1 MNNPL
6 VSGGQYETKEV
17 IKFSDENFSKLLNSK
32 HSLYLQEGAATAGII
47 VLSIHLF
54 PFFVHY
60 YKGNIDREQFILA
73 LKTFVPDVTSKTL
86 NRIIMLTLMGPIF
99 GWFLLARFLLNVSTH
114 ESDNTKD
121 IKQLFYKPL
130 V

>member
-1 MNNPL
+1 M
-6 VSGGQYETKEV
+6 
-17 IKFSDENFSKLLNSK
+17 
-32 HSLYLQEGAATAGII
+32 I

-60 YKGNIDREQFILA
+60 FRENIDKEQFMTA
-73 LKTFVPDVTSKTL
+73 VKKFVPDVTSRTL

-99 GWFLLARFLLNVSTH
+99 GWFLLSSFILNVSTH
-114 ESDNTKD
+114 ESDNQKD
-121 IKQLFYKPL
+121 VKQLFYKPL